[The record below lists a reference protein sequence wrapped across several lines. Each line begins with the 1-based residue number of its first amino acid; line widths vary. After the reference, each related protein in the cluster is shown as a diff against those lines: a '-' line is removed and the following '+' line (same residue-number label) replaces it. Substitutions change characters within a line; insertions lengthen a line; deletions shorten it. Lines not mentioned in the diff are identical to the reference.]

1 MSRLIVVVG
10 LRVQAATAEH
20 LELAA
25 DADGGATLNGVPIAT
40 LAHLPGGLAVV
51 ECGEQLVI
59 LPWAILAQLLGRA
72 AAAARPG
79 GEL

>member
-10 LRVQAATAEH
+10 LRVQAAAPDH
-20 LELAA
+20 MELAA
-25 DADGGATLNGVPIAT
+25 DASGSATLNGAPIAT

-59 LPWAILAQLLGRA
+59 LPWALLAQMLGRA